1 MVTAAAALGHA
12 DGRDQLAF
20 TVEDLLAFPLG
31 LPARIVDLGAEAWG
45 LAVLEVGDADDGVAV
60 TLHREEAAHQAPQAL
75 ATDGQD
81 DLVRV
86 VGVADEIDGG
96 VGLDAGEAGRV
107 ALAGEGAR
115 GRRIAARLEAVVG
128 LRVMLVG
135 VLAGLEV

>member
-75 ATDGQD
+75 ARDGQD

-86 VGVADEIDGG
+86 VGVAEGMDGG
-96 VGLDAGEAGRV
+96 VGLGAGEAGGA
-107 ALAGEGAR
+107 ALAGGGAR
-115 GRRIAARLEAVVG
+115 GGRMGARRAAGVAS
-128 LRVMLVG
+128 LVRG
-135 VLAGLEV
+135 